1 MLMELGAIMSAV
13 NTATSMINRVAST
26 TNDISSISGF
36 LTSLGSA
43 KVDLQTLSNSG
54 KLTEK
59 DAIQAALTK
68 KQIDETMKEIKDL
81 FTISGNG
88 ALYADAMQEL
98 ANARKRRLDEVRRK
112 QKERKELIDMIKLG
126 SIALGVS
133 IFLVPLIIG
142 FIINLVKG

>member
-1 MLMELGAIMSAV
+1 MIMELGAIMSAV
-13 NTATSMINRVAST
+13 STATSMINKVAST

-43 KVDLQTLSNSG
+43 QVDLQTLSNSG

-68 KQIDETMKEIKDL
+68 KQIDETMTEIKDL
-81 FTISGNG
+81 FIISGNG
-88 ALYADAMQEL
+88 ALYTQAMQEL
-98 ANARKRRLDEVRRK
+98 ANARKRRLDEVKRK

-126 SIALGVS
+126 SIALGVC

-142 FIINLVKG
+142 FIINLIKG

>member
-1 MLMELGAIMSAV
+1 MLMELGAIVSAV

-26 TNDISSISGF
+26 TNDISTISGF

-43 KVDLQTLSNSG
+43 QVDLQTLANQG

-81 FTISGNG
+81 FVVSGNG
-88 ALYADAMQEL
+88 GLYADAMQEL

-112 QKERKELIDMIKLG
+112 QKERKELMSMIKLG
-126 SIALGVS
+126 VIAIGVA
-133 IFLVPLIIG
+133 IFLVPLLLT
-142 FIINLVKG
+142 FIISVIKG

>member
-1 MLMELGAIMSAV
+1 MSAV

-26 TNDISSISGF
+26 TNDISTISGF

-43 KVDLQTLSNSG
+43 QVDLQTLANQG

-81 FTISGNG
+81 FVVSGNG
-88 ALYADAMQEL
+88 GLYADAMQEL

-112 QKERKELIDMIKLG
+112 QKERKELMSMIKLG
-126 SIALGVS
+126 VIAIGVA
-133 IFLVPLIIG
+133 IFLVPLLLT
-142 FIINLVKG
+142 FIISVIKG

>member
-1 MLMELGAIMSAV
+1 MPNAEGCRTLKNLLLLV
-13 NTATSMINRVAST
+13 
-26 TNDISSISGF
+26 F
-36 LTSLGSA
+36 LYTRFFPSCP
-43 KVDLQTLSNSG
+43 VIVVSNSG

-98 ANARKRRLDEVRRK
+98 ANARKRRLDEVKRK

-126 SIALGVS
+126 T
-133 IFLVPLIIG
+133 
-142 FIINLVKG
+142 NRH

>member
-1 MLMELGAIMSAV
+1 MELGAIVSAV

-26 TNDISSISGF
+26 TNDISTISGF

-43 KVDLQTLSNSG
+43 QVDLQTLANQG

-81 FTISGNG
+81 FVVSGNG
-88 ALYADAMQEL
+88 GLYADAMQEL

-112 QKERKELIDMIKLG
+112 QKERKELMSMIKLG
-126 SIALGVS
+126 AIAIGVA
-133 IFLVPLIIG
+133 IFLVPLLLT
-142 FIINLVKG
+142 FIISVIKG

>member
-1 MLMELGAIMSAV
+1 MELGAIVSAV
-13 NTATSMINRVAST
+13 STATSMINKVAST

-43 KVDLQTLSNSG
+43 QVDLQTLSNSG

-112 QKERKELIDMIKLG
+112 QKERKELMSMIKLG
-126 SIALGVS
+126 AIAIGVA
-133 IFLVPLIIG
+133 IFLVPLLLT
-142 FIINLVKG
+142 FIVSVIKG

>member
-1 MLMELGAIMSAV
+1 MELGAIVSAV

-26 TNDISSISGF
+26 TNDISTISGF

-43 KVDLQTLSNSG
+43 QVDLQTLANQG

-81 FTISGNG
+81 FVVSGNG
-88 ALYADAMQEL
+88 GLYADAMQEL

-112 QKERKELIDMIKLG
+112 QKERKELMSMIKLG
-126 SIALGVS
+126 VIAIGVA
-133 IFLVPLIIG
+133 IFLVPLLLT
-142 FIINLVKG
+142 FIISVIKG

>member
-1 MLMELGAIMSAV
+1 MLMELGAIVSAV
-13 NTATSMINRVAST
+13 STATSMINKVAST

-43 KVDLQTLSNSG
+43 QVDLQTLSNSG

-112 QKERKELIDMIKLG
+112 QKERKELMSMIKLG
-126 SIALGVS
+126 AIAIGVA
-133 IFLVPLIIG
+133 IFLVPLLLT
-142 FIINLVKG
+142 FIISIIKG

>member
-1 MLMELGAIMSAV
+1 MLMELGAIVSAV

-26 TNDISSISGF
+26 TNDISTISGF

-43 KVDLQTLSNSG
+43 QVDLQTLANQG

-81 FTISGNG
+81 FVVSGNG
-88 ALYADAMQEL
+88 GLYADAMQEL

-112 QKERKELIDMIKLG
+112 QKERKELMSMIKLG
-126 SIALGVS
+126 AIAIGVA
-133 IFLVPLIIG
+133 IFLVPLLLT
-142 FIINLVKG
+142 FIISVIKG

>member
-1 MLMELGAIMSAV
+1 MLMELGAIVSAV

-26 TNDISSISGF
+26 TNDISTISGF

-43 KVDLQTLSNSG
+43 QVDLQTLANQG

-81 FTISGNG
+81 FIVSGNG
-88 ALYADAMQEL
+88 GLYADAMQEL

-112 QKERKELIDMIKLG
+112 QKERKELMSMIKLG
-126 SIALGVS
+126 AIAIGVA
-133 IFLVPLIIG
+133 IFLVPLLLT
-142 FIINLVKG
+142 FIISVIKG

>member
-1 MLMELGAIMSAV
+1 MELGAIVSAV
-13 NTATSMINRVAST
+13 STATSMINKVAST

-43 KVDLQTLSNSG
+43 QVDLQTLSNSG

-98 ANARKRRLDEVRRK
+98 ANARKRRLDEVKRK
-112 QKERKELIDMIKLG
+112 QKERKELMSMIKLG
-126 SIALGVS
+126 AIAIGVA
-133 IFLVPLIIG
+133 IFLVPLLLT
-142 FIINLVKG
+142 FIISVIKG

>member
-1 MLMELGAIMSAV
+1 MELGAIVSAV

-26 TNDISSISGF
+26 TNDISTISGF

-43 KVDLQTLSNSG
+43 QVDLQTLANQG

-81 FTISGNG
+81 FIVSGNG
-88 ALYADAMQEL
+88 GLYADAMQEL

-112 QKERKELIDMIKLG
+112 QKERKELMSMIKLG
-126 SIALGVS
+126 AIAIGVA
-133 IFLVPLIIG
+133 IFLVPLLLT
-142 FIINLVKG
+142 FIISVIKG

>member
-1 MLMELGAIMSAV
+1 MELGAIVSAV
-13 NTATSMINRVAST
+13 NTATSMINKVAST

-43 KVDLQTLSNSG
+43 QVDLQSLANQG

-81 FTISGNG
+81 FIVSGNG
-88 ALYADAMQEL
+88 ALYTDAMQEL
-98 ANARKRRLDEVRRK
+98 ANARKRRLDEVKRK
-112 QKERKELIDMIKLG
+112 QKERKELMDMIKLG
-126 SIALGVS
+126 TIAVGGC
-133 IFLVPLIIG
+133 IFLVPLIMV

>member
-1 MLMELGAIMSAV
+1 MSAV

-26 TNDISSISGF
+26 TNDISTISGF

-43 KVDLQTLSNSG
+43 QVDLQTLANQG

-81 FTISGNG
+81 FIVSGNG
-88 ALYADAMQEL
+88 GLYADAMQEL

-112 QKERKELIDMIKLG
+112 QKERKELMSMIKLG
-126 SIALGVS
+126 AIAIGVA
-133 IFLVPLIIG
+133 IFLVPLLLT
-142 FIINLVKG
+142 FIISVIKG

>member
-1 MLMELGAIMSAV
+1 MELGAIVSAV
-13 NTATSMINRVAST
+13 STATSMINKVAST

-43 KVDLQTLSNSG
+43 QVDLQTLSNSG

-98 ANARKRRLDEVRRK
+98 ANARKRRLDEVKRK
-112 QKERKELIDMIKLG
+112 QKERKELMSMIKLG
-126 SIALGVS
+126 VIAIGVA
-133 IFLVPLIIG
+133 IFLVPLLLT
-142 FIINLVKG
+142 FIISVIKG

>member
-1 MLMELGAIMSAV
+1 MELGAIVSAV
-13 NTATSMINRVAST
+13 STATSMINKVAST

-43 KVDLQTLSNSG
+43 QVDLQTLSNSG

-112 QKERKELIDMIKLG
+112 QKERKELMSMIKLG
-126 SIALGVS
+126 AIAIGVA
-133 IFLVPLIIG
+133 IFLVPLLLT
-142 FIINLVKG
+142 FIISIIKG

>member
-1 MLMELGAIMSAV
+1 MELGAIVSAV
-13 NTATSMINRVAST
+13 STATSMINKVAST

-43 KVDLQTLSNSG
+43 QVDLQTLSNSG

-88 ALYADAMQEL
+88 ALYTDAMQEL

-112 QKERKELIDMIKLG
+112 QKERKELMSMIKLG
-126 SIALGVS
+126 AIAIGVA
-133 IFLVPLIIG
+133 IFLVPLLLT
-142 FIINLVKG
+142 FIISVIKG

>member
-1 MLMELGAIMSAV
+1 MLMELGAIVSAV

-26 TNDISSISGF
+26 TNDISTISGF

-43 KVDLQTLSNSG
+43 QVDLQTLANQG

-81 FTISGNG
+81 FIVSGNG
-88 ALYADAMQEL
+88 GLYADAMQEL

-112 QKERKELIDMIKLG
+112 QKERKELISMIKLG
-126 SIALGVS
+126 AIAIGVA
-133 IFLVPLIIG
+133 IFLVPLLLT
-142 FIINLVKG
+142 FIISVIKG

>member
-1 MLMELGAIMSAV
+1 MSAV

-26 TNDISSISGF
+26 TNDISTISGF

-43 KVDLQTLSNSG
+43 QVDLQTLANQG

-81 FTISGNG
+81 FVVSGNG
-88 ALYADAMQEL
+88 GLYADAMQEL

-112 QKERKELIDMIKLG
+112 QKERKELMSMIKLG
-126 SIALGVS
+126 AIAIGVA
-133 IFLVPLIIG
+133 IFLVPLLLT
-142 FIINLVKG
+142 FIISVIKG

>member
-1 MLMELGAIMSAV
+1 MIMSAV
-13 NTATSMINRVAST
+13 NTATSMINKVAST

-43 KVDLQTLSNSG
+43 QVDLQTLSNSG

-112 QKERKELIDMIKLG
+112 QKERKELMSMIKLG
-126 SIALGVS
+126 AIAIGVA
-133 IFLVPLIIG
+133 IFLVPLLLT
-142 FIINLVKG
+142 FIISIIKG

>member
-1 MLMELGAIMSAV
+1 MIMELGMIMSAV
-13 NTATSMINRVAST
+13 NTATSMINKVAST

-43 KVDLQTLSNSG
+43 QVDLQTLSNSG

-88 ALYADAMQEL
+88 ALYADAMQQL
-98 ANARKRRLDEVRRK
+98 AEARKRRLDEVKRK
-112 QKERKELIDMIKLG
+112 QKERKELMSMIKLG
-126 SIALGVS
+126 AIAIGVA
-133 IFLVPLIIG
+133 IFLVPLLLT
-142 FIINLVKG
+142 FIISIIKG

>member
-1 MLMELGAIMSAV
+1 MELGAIVSAV

-26 TNDISSISGF
+26 TNDISTISGF

-43 KVDLQTLSNSG
+43 QVDLQTLANQG

-68 KQIDETMKEIKDL
+68 KQLDETMKEIKDL
-81 FTISGNG
+81 FVVSGNG
-88 ALYADAMQEL
+88 GLYADAMQEL

-112 QKERKELIDMIKLG
+112 QKERKELMSMIKLG
-126 SIALGVS
+126 AIAIGVA
-133 IFLVPLIIG
+133 IFLVPLLLT
-142 FIINLVKG
+142 FIISVIKG

>member
-1 MLMELGAIMSAV
+1 MSAV
-13 NTATSMINRVAST
+13 NTATSMINKVAST
-26 TNDISSISGF
+26 TNDISTISGF

-43 KVDLQTLSNSG
+43 QVDLQTLANQG

-81 FTISGNG
+81 FVVSGNG
-88 ALYADAMQEL
+88 GLYADAMQEL

-112 QKERKELIDMIKLG
+112 QKERKELMSMIKLG
-126 SIALGVS
+126 VLAIGVA
-133 IFLVPLIIG
+133 IFLVPLLLT
-142 FIINLVKG
+142 FIISVIKG

>member
-1 MLMELGAIMSAV
+1 MLMELGAIVSAV
-13 NTATSMINRVAST
+13 STATSMINKVAST

-43 KVDLQTLSNSG
+43 QVDLQTLSNSG

-112 QKERKELIDMIKLG
+112 QKERKELMSMIKLG
-126 SIALGVS
+126 AIAIGVA
-133 IFLVPLIIG
+133 IFLVPLLLT
-142 FIINLVKG
+142 FIVSVIKG

>member
-1 MLMELGAIMSAV
+1 MELGAIVSAV
-13 NTATSMINRVAST
+13 STATSMINKVAST

-43 KVDLQTLSNSG
+43 QVDLQTLSNSG

-112 QKERKELIDMIKLG
+112 QKERKELMSMIKLG
-126 SIALGVS
+126 AIAIGVA
-133 IFLVPLIIG
+133 IFLVPLLLT
-142 FIINLVKG
+142 FIISVIKG

>member
-1 MLMELGAIMSAV
+1 MLMELGAIVSAV

-26 TNDISSISGF
+26 TNDISTISGF

-43 KVDLQTLSNSG
+43 QVDLQTLANQG

-81 FTISGNG
+81 FVVSGNG
-88 ALYADAMQEL
+88 GLYADAMQEL
-98 ANARKRRLDEVRRK
+98 ANARKRRVDEVRRK
-112 QKERKELIDMIKLG
+112 QKERKELMSMIKLG
-126 SIALGVS
+126 VLAIGVA
-133 IFLVPLIIG
+133 IFLVPLLLT
-142 FIINLVKG
+142 FIISVIKG